1 MLQKIF
7 DNDLVVVQKSEVTVK
22 VNKPADVGIC
32 ILDLSKV
39 LTYEFQGYIKIKYGN
54 KSRLDSLMFEIK
66 IEDIYEDFSKNKKL
80 VILVIIQL
88 SQDDLNKLVFDK
100 IKVKTIGV
108 AITEFVGVK
117 PKMDS
122 FLVGDSSEHNFLKG
136 VNKNVVAR
144 RNRSE

>member
-1 MLQKIF
+1 MGTNQ
-7 DNDLVVVQKSEVTVK
+7 DLV
-22 VNKPADVGIC
+22 ADA
-32 ILDLSKV
+32 
-39 LTYEFQGYIKIKYGN
+39 N
-54 KSRLDSLMFEIK
+54 SLMFEIK
-66 IEDIYEDFSKNKKL
+66 NEDVYEDFSKNKKL

-88 SQDDLNKLVFDK
+88 SQDDSNKLVFDK
-100 IKVKTIGV
+100 INVKTSGV